1 MLKINRENLKT
12 SHQLI
17 WFIIDFLM
25 LGLLI
30 INLAFIIFSGV
41 ASMVEKAD
49 EIATHWICRC

>member
-30 INLAFIIFSGV
+30 INLAFIIFDSIYNFTGV
-41 ASMVEKAD
+41 QNLLAENTPVIK
-49 EIATHWICRC
+49 

>member
-30 INLAFIIFSGV
+30 INLAFIIFDSIQF
-41 ASMVEKAD
+41 SIFPLCTKD
-49 EIATHWICRC
+49 YH

>member
-1 MLKINRENLKT
+1 MLKINRENLKS

-30 INLAFIIFSGV
+30 INLAFIKIGRAHVWLGV
-41 ASMVEKAD
+41 WRVLFRAS
-49 EIATHWICRC
+49 